1 LTLEDVLEMSIDN
14 GNFLEHFLV
23 ELITI
28 QQNNNS
34 PYHVFWLEW
43 AYQDDFIVHKFPWN
57 SQSKKY
63 DISPMIMI
71 YSHHYQKKMCKV
83 DR

>member
-1 LTLEDVLEMSIDN
+1 MKFTFKGTIYDHDLWIDN

-34 PYHVFWLEW
+34 PYHF
-43 AYQDDFIVHKFPWN
+43 FGWN
-57 SQSKKY
+57 EPTKM
-63 DISPMIMI
+63 IS
-71 YSHHYQKKMCKV
+71 
-83 DR
+83 